1 MSSYAKQK
9 FFEAMYSLVGD
20 GSIEMRLTYAA
31 NELDTIKAQNLPENM
46 RIDFA
51 SLIRELISKPLSN
64 DAGFIPRAV
73 DRDECNRL
81 AQKILSMYAE
91 LLSGP

>member
-1 MSSYAKQK
+1 MSSYAEQK

-31 NELDTIKAQNLPENM
+31 NELSTIQAMNLPERM

-51 SLIRELISKPLSN
+51 ALVGELMSKPLSN

-81 AQKILSMYAE
+81 AQTILSMYAE
-91 LLSGP
+91 LLSGR

>member
-9 FFEAMYSLVGD
+9 FFEAIYSLVGD

-31 NELDTIKAQNLPENM
+31 NELSTVQAQNLPASM
-46 RIDFA
+46 RIDFTA
-51 SLIRELISKPLSN
+51 LMRELTSKPLSN
-64 DAGFIPRAV
+64 DAGFIPRV
-73 DRDECNRL
+73 IDRDECNRL

>member
-1 MSSYAKQK
+1 MSSYTKQK

-31 NELDTIKAQNLPENM
+31 HELSTVQAKNLPERM

-51 SLIRELISKPLSN
+51 ALIRELMSKPLSN

-73 DRDECNRL
+73 DRTECNRL

-91 LLSGP
+91 LLSGV